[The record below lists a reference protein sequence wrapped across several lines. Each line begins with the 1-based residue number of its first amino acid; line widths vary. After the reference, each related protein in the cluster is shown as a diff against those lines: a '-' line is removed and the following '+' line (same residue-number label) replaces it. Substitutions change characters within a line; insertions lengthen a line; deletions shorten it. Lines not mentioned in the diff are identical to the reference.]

1 MKIRIV
7 LLALVFIIN
16 AFGLTITKQGY
27 VGFTTAQA
35 QSKEDY
41 EENTKS
47 KRKTKK
53 TGAMTEKVAKKLQ
66 EAQAVIEAEQLEEG
80 IEILNEI
87 LEMRRL
93 TDYERAQVN
102 YFFAYVAYLKEDY
115 RGAINYYN
123 KVLREEEVPEGLLS
137 SARYTI
143 AQLWFQ
149 LEEWEKAIRAVD
161 DLLANAESPRTD
173 LYILKGS
180 ALYQLK
186 NYREMIPVV
195 RSAIDLAEERDPF
208 RIQSLQDNIKST
220 ANENRIKYDKSEETE
235 INYPQLVRIITIKLK
250 EDLTKLRERDVEQK
264 TQIEETIVD
273 LEKSIANLAIGPT
286 KENWWLLLRAAHFEL
301 DDIENVRIILE
312 RLLFEWPKK
321 EYWTQLSAVYGQLK
335 FDDKQMSSYRT
346 AYEEGFLEKSNEL
359 VQMSQLY
366 LSNEVPYKA
375 AVILQKGFDAG
386 QVDPE
391 VKNWRLLSQAWF
403 LAADDQMAI
412 AALRE
417 AAKLSDD
424 GELDIRLARS
434 LANIADFD
442 GCVQSAET
450 AISKGDLKRDDESY
464 ITLGMCQFE
473 VAAYDGSKESFDL
486 AAIDAEIRK
495 EIALDNCAANER
507 MTKEVFVKTL
517 EQQEQDL
524 KKGKEI
530 EDKILSCVLPASLR
544 TVNNWQKFL
553 EKEVARVTQ
562 LQNQLK
568 DIEEQLRNR
577 ESQAISF

>member
-1 MKIRIV
+1 MRIGV
-7 LLALVFIIN
+7 LVLVFIITT
-16 AFGLTITKQGY
+16 FGFNQQGFI
-27 VGFTTAQA
+27 GFSTAQA
-35 QSKEDY
+35 QEEYED
-41 EENTKS
+41 NTKS

-66 EAQAVIEAEQLEEG
+66 VAQEAIEAEQLEEG

-87 LEMRRL
+87 LELRRL

-115 RGAINYYN
+115 RGAINYYS
-123 KVLREEEVPEGLLS
+123 KVLQEEEVPEGLLS

-161 DLLANAESPRTD
+161 DLLVNSESPRPD

-186 NYREMIPVV
+186 KYTEMIPVI
-195 RSAIDLAEERDPF
+195 RAAIDLSEQRNPF
-208 RIQSLQDNIKST
+208 RIQSLQGNIKSV
-220 ANENRIKYDKSEETE
+220 ADENRVTYDKSGETE
-235 INYPQLVRIITIKLK
+235 INYPRLVRIITIKLK
-250 EDLTKLRERDVEQK
+250 EDLTKLSNRERDIEQK
-264 TQIEETIVD
+264 KAIEESIVD
-273 LEKSIANLAIGPT
+273 LDRSVANLAIGPT

-301 DDIENVRIILE
+301 DDIKNVRVILE
-312 RLLFEWPKK
+312 RLLIEWPKK
-321 EYWTQLSAVYGQLK
+321 EYWTQLSAIYGQLH
-335 FDDKQMSSYRT
+335 FDDKQISSYRT
-346 AYEEGFLEKSNEL
+346 AYEEGFLVRSNEL
-359 VQMSQLY
+359 VQMAQLY
-366 LSNEVPYKA
+366 LSMEVPYKA
-375 AVILQKGFDAG
+375 AVILQKGVDAG
-386 QVDPE
+386 QVDLE

-403 LAADDQMAI
+403 LAQDDQMAI

-434 LANIADFD
+434 LANTANFE
-442 GCVQSAET
+442 GCVNSATT
-450 AISKGDLKRDDESY
+450 AIGKGDLKRDDESY

-473 VAAYDGSKESFDL
+473 VASYEDSKESFGF
-486 AAIDAEIRK
+486 AEIDAERRK
-495 EIALDNCAANER
+495 ELALDDCAANEE
-507 MTKEVFVKTL
+507 MTKADFVETL
-517 EQQEQDL
+517 EKQEQDL

-530 EDKILSCVLPASLR
+530 EDKILSCALPASLR
-544 TVNNWQKFL
+544 TVNNWQTFL

-562 LQNQLK
+562 LQSQMR
-568 DIEEQLRNR
+568 DIEEQLKNR

>member
-1 MKIRIV
+1 MDMRIGV
-7 LLALVFIIN
+7 LVLVFIITT
-16 AFGLTITKQGY
+16 FGFNQQGFI
-27 VGFTTAQA
+27 GFSTAQA
-35 QSKEDY
+35 QEEYED
-41 EENTKS
+41 NTKS

-66 EAQAVIEAEQLEEG
+66 VAQEAIEAEQLEEG

-87 LEMRRL
+87 LELRRL

-115 RGAINYYN
+115 RGAINYYS
-123 KVLREEEVPEGLLS
+123 KVLQEEEVPEGLLS

-161 DLLANAESPRTD
+161 DLLVNSESPRPD

-186 NYREMIPVV
+186 KYTEMIPVI
-195 RSAIDLAEERDPF
+195 RAAIDLSEERNPF
-208 RIQSLQDNIKST
+208 RIQSLQGNIKSV
-220 ANENRIKYDKSEETE
+220 ADENRVTYDKSGETE
-235 INYPQLVRIITIKLK
+235 INYPRLVRIITIKLK
-250 EDLTKLRERDVEQK
+250 EDLTKLSNRERDIEQK
-264 TQIEETIVD
+264 KAIEESIVD
-273 LEKSIANLAIGPT
+273 LDRSIANLAIGPT
-286 KENWWLLLRAAHFEL
+286 KENWWLLLRAAYFEL
-301 DDIENVRIILE
+301 DDMVNVRVILE
-312 RLLFEWPKK
+312 RLLIEWPKK

-335 FDDKQMSSYRT
+335 FDDKQISSYRT
-346 AYEEGFLEKSNEL
+346 AYEEGFLVRSNEL
-359 VQMSQLY
+359 VQMAQLY
-366 LSNEVPYKA
+366 LSMEVPYKA
-375 AVILQKGFDAG
+375 AVILQKGVDAG
-386 QVDPE
+386 QVDLE

-403 LAADDQMAI
+403 LAQDDQMAI

-434 LANIADFD
+434 LANIADFE
-442 GCVQSAET
+442 GCVNSATT
-450 AISKGDLKRDDESY
+450 AIGKGDLKRDDESY

-473 VAAYDGSKESFDL
+473 ATSYEDSKESFGF
-486 AAIDAEIRK
+486 AEIDAERRK
-495 EIALDNCAANER
+495 ELALDACAANEE
-507 MTKEVFVKTL
+507 MTKADFVETL
-517 EQQEQDL
+517 EKQAQDL

-544 TVNNWQKFL
+544 AVNNWQNFL
-553 EKEVARVTQ
+553 KKKLHVSPNCR
-562 LQNQLK
+562 
-568 DIEEQLRNR
+568 
-577 ESQAISF
+577 IS

>member
-1 MKIRIV
+1 MDMRIGV
-7 LLALVFIIN
+7 LVLVFIITT
-16 AFGLTITKQGY
+16 FGFNQQGFI
-27 VGFTTAQA
+27 GFSTAQA
-35 QSKEDY
+35 QEEYED
-41 EENTKS
+41 NTKS

-66 EAQAVIEAEQLEEG
+66 VAQEAIEAEQLEEG

-87 LEMRRL
+87 LELRRL

-115 RGAINYYN
+115 RGAINYYS
-123 KVLREEEVPEGLLS
+123 KVLQEEEVPEGLLS

-161 DLLANAESPRTD
+161 DLLVNSESPRPD

-186 NYREMIPVV
+186 KYTEMIPVI
-195 RSAIDLAEERDPF
+195 RAAIDLSEQRNPF
-208 RIQSLQDNIKST
+208 RIQSLQGNIKSV
-220 ANENRIKYDKSEETE
+220 ADENRVTYDKSGETE
-235 INYPQLVRIITIKLK
+235 INYPRLVRIITIKLK
-250 EDLTKLRERDVEQK
+250 EDLTKLSNRERDIEQK
-264 TQIEETIVD
+264 KAIEESIVD
-273 LEKSIANLAIGPT
+273 LDRSVANLAIGPT

-301 DDIENVRIILE
+301 DDIKNVRVILE
-312 RLLFEWPKK
+312 RLLIEWPKK
-321 EYWTQLSAVYGQLK
+321 EYWTQLSAVYGQLH
-335 FDDKQMSSYRT
+335 FDDKQISSYRT
-346 AYEEGFLEKSNEL
+346 AYEEGFLVRSNEL
-359 VQMSQLY
+359 VQMAQLY
-366 LSNEVPYKA
+366 LSMEVPYKA
-375 AVILQKGFDAG
+375 AVILQKGVDAG
-386 QVDPE
+386 QVDLE

-403 LAADDQMAI
+403 LAQDDQMAI

-434 LANIADFD
+434 LANTANFE
-442 GCVQSAET
+442 GCVNSATT
-450 AISKGDLKRDDESY
+450 AIGKGDLKRDDESY

-473 VAAYDGSKESFDL
+473 VASYEDSKESFGF
-486 AAIDAEIRK
+486 AEIDAERRK
-495 EIALDNCAANER
+495 ELALDDCAANEE
-507 MTKEVFVKTL
+507 MTKANFVETL
-517 EQQEQDL
+517 EKQAQDL

-530 EDKILSCVLPASLR
+530 EDKILSCTLPASLR
-544 TVNNWQKFL
+544 TVNNWQTFL

-562 LQNQLK
+562 LQSQMR
-568 DIEEQLRNR
+568 DIEEQLKNR

>member
-1 MKIRIV
+1 MDMRIGV
-7 LLALVFIIN
+7 LVLVFIITT
-16 AFGLTITKQGY
+16 FGFNQQGFI
-27 VGFTTAQA
+27 GFSTAQA
-35 QSKEDY
+35 QEEYED
-41 EENTKS
+41 NTKS

-66 EAQAVIEAEQLEEG
+66 VAQEAIEAEQLEEG

-87 LEMRRL
+87 LELRRL

-115 RGAINYYN
+115 RGAINYYS
-123 KVLREEEVPEGLLS
+123 KVLQEEEVPEGLLS

-161 DLLANAESPRTD
+161 DLLVNSESPRPD

-186 NYREMIPVV
+186 KYTEMIPVI
-195 RSAIDLAEERDPF
+195 RAAIDLSEQRNPF
-208 RIQSLQDNIKST
+208 RIQSLQGNIKSV
-220 ANENRIKYDKSEETE
+220 ADENRVTYDKSGETE
-235 INYPQLVRIITIKLK
+235 INYPRLVRIITIKLK
-250 EDLTKLRERDVEQK
+250 EDLTKLSNRERDIEQK
-264 TQIEETIVD
+264 KAIEESIVD
-273 LEKSIANLAIGPT
+273 LDRSIANLAIGPT

-301 DDIENVRIILE
+301 DDIKNVRVILE
-312 RLLFEWPKK
+312 RLLIEWPKK
-321 EYWTQLSAVYGQLK
+321 EYWTQLSAIYGQLH
-335 FDDKQMSSYRT
+335 FDDKQISSYRT
-346 AYEEGFLEKSNEL
+346 AYEEGFLVRSNEL
-359 VQMSQLY
+359 VQMAQLY
-366 LSNEVPYKA
+366 LSMEVPYKA
-375 AVILQKGFDAG
+375 AVILQKGVDAG
-386 QVDPE
+386 QVDLE

-403 LAADDQMAI
+403 LAQDDQMAI

-434 LANIADFD
+434 LANTANFE
-442 GCVQSAET
+442 GCVNSATT
-450 AISKGDLKRDDESY
+450 AIGKGDLKRDDESY

-473 VAAYDGSKESFDL
+473 VASYEDSKESFGF
-486 AAIDAEIRK
+486 AEIDAERRK
-495 EIALDNCAANER
+495 ELALDDCAANEE
-507 MTKEVFVKTL
+507 MTKANFVETL
-517 EQQEQDL
+517 EKQAQDL

-530 EDKILSCVLPASLR
+530 EDKILSCTLPASLR
-544 TVNNWQKFL
+544 TVNNWQTFL

-562 LQNQLK
+562 LQSQMR
-568 DIEEQLRNR
+568 DIEEQLKNR

>member
-1 MKIRIV
+1 MRIGV
-7 LLALVFIIN
+7 LVLVFIITT
-16 AFGLTITKQGY
+16 FGFNQQGFI
-27 VGFTTAQA
+27 GFSTAQA
-35 QSKEDY
+35 QEEYED
-41 EENTKS
+41 NTKS

-66 EAQAVIEAEQLEEG
+66 VAQEAIEAEQLEEG

-87 LEMRRL
+87 LELRRL

-161 DLLANAESPRTD
+161 DLLVNSESPRPD

-186 NYREMIPVV
+186 KYTEMIPVI
-195 RSAIDLAEERDPF
+195 RAAIDLSEQRNPF
-208 RIQSLQDNIKST
+208 RIQSLQGNIKSV
-220 ANENRIKYDKSEETE
+220 ADENRVTYDKSGETE
-235 INYPQLVRIITIKLK
+235 INYPRLVRIITIKLK
-250 EDLTKLRERDVEQK
+250 EDLTKLSNRERDIEQK
-264 TQIEETIVD
+264 KAIEESIVD
-273 LEKSIANLAIGPT
+273 LDRSVANLAIGPT

-301 DDIENVRIILE
+301 DDIKNVRVILE
-312 RLLFEWPKK
+312 RLLIEWPKK

-335 FDDKQMSSYRT
+335 FDDKQISSYRT
-346 AYEEGFLEKSNEL
+346 AYEEGFLVRSNEL
-359 VQMSQLY
+359 VQMAQLY
-366 LSNEVPYKA
+366 LSMEVPYKA
-375 AVILQKGFDAG
+375 AVILQKGVDAG
-386 QVDPE
+386 QVDLE

-403 LAADDQMAI
+403 LAQDDQMAI

-434 LANIADFD
+434 LANIANFE
-442 GCVQSAET
+442 GCVNSATT

-473 VAAYDGSKESFDL
+473 VASYEDSKESFGF
-486 AAIDAEIRK
+486 AEIDAERRK
-495 EIALDNCAANER
+495 ELALDDCAANEE
-507 MTKEVFVKTL
+507 MTKADFVETL
-517 EQQEQDL
+517 EKQEQDL

-544 TVNNWQKFL
+544 TVNNWQTFL

-562 LQNQLK
+562 LQDQLR
-568 DIEEQLRNR
+568 DIEEQLKNR

>member
-1 MKIRIV
+1 MDMRIGV
-7 LLALVFIIN
+7 LVLVFIITT
-16 AFGLTITKQGY
+16 FGFNQQGFI
-27 VGFTTAQA
+27 GFSTAQA
-35 QSKEDY
+35 QEEYED
-41 EENTKS
+41 NTKS

-66 EAQAVIEAEQLEEG
+66 VAQEAIEAEQLEEG
-80 IEILNEI
+80 IKILNEI
-87 LEMRRL
+87 LELRRL

-115 RGAINYYN
+115 RGAINYYS

-161 DLLANAESPRTD
+161 DLLANSESPRPD

-186 NYREMIPVV
+186 KYTEMIPVI
-195 RSAIDLAEERDPF
+195 RAAIDLSEQRNPF
-208 RIQSLQDNIKST
+208 RIQSLQNNIKSV
-220 ANENRIKYDKSEETE
+220 ADENRVTYDKSGETE
-235 INYPQLVRIITIKLK
+235 INYPRLVRIITIKLK
-250 EDLTKLRERDVEQK
+250 EDLTKLSNRERDIEQK
-264 TQIEETIVD
+264 KAIEESIVD
-273 LEKSIANLAIGPT
+273 LDRSVANLAIGPT

-301 DDIENVRIILE
+301 DDIKNVRVILE
-312 RLLFEWPKK
+312 RLLIEWPKK
-321 EYWTQLSAVYGQLK
+321 EYWTQLSAIYGQLH
-335 FDDKQMSSYRT
+335 FNDKQISSYRT
-346 AYEEGFLEKSNEL
+346 AYEEGFLVRSNEL
-359 VQMSQLY
+359 VQMAQLY
-366 LSNEVPYKA
+366 LSMEVPYKA
-375 AVILQKGFDAG
+375 AVILQKGVDAG
-386 QVDPE
+386 QVDLE

-403 LAADDQMAI
+403 LAQDDQMAI

-434 LANIADFD
+434 LANTANFE
-442 GCVQSAET
+442 GCVNSATT

-473 VAAYDGSKESFDL
+473 VASYEDSKESFGF
-486 AAIDAEIRK
+486 AEIDAERRK
-495 EIALDNCAANER
+495 ELALDDCAANEE
-507 MTKEVFVKTL
+507 MTKADFVETL
-517 EQQEQDL
+517 EKQAQDL

-530 EDKILSCVLPASLR
+530 EDKILSCTLPASLR
-544 TVNNWQKFL
+544 TVINWQTFL

-562 LQNQLK
+562 LQSQMR
-568 DIEEQLRNR
+568 DIEEQLKNR

>member
-1 MKIRIV
+1 MDMRIGV
-7 LLALVFIIN
+7 LVLVFIITT
-16 AFGLTITKQGY
+16 FGFNQQGFI
-27 VGFTTAQA
+27 GFSTAQA
-35 QSKEDY
+35 QEEYED
-41 EENTKS
+41 NTKS

-66 EAQAVIEAEQLEEG
+66 VAQEAIEAEQLEEG

-87 LEMRRL
+87 LELRRL

-115 RGAINYYN
+115 RGAINYYS
-123 KVLREEEVPEGLLS
+123 KVLQEEEVPEGLLS

-161 DLLANAESPRTD
+161 DLLVNSESPRPD

-186 NYREMIPVV
+186 KYTEMIPVI
-195 RSAIDLAEERDPF
+195 RAAIDLSEQRNPF
-208 RIQSLQDNIKST
+208 RIQSLQGNIKSV
-220 ANENRIKYDKSEETE
+220 ADENRVTYDKSGETE
-235 INYPQLVRIITIKLK
+235 INYPRLVRIITIKLK
-250 EDLTKLRERDVEQK
+250 EDLTKLSNRERDIEQK
-264 TQIEETIVD
+264 KAIEESIVD
-273 LEKSIANLAIGPT
+273 LDRSVANLAIGPT

-301 DDIENVRIILE
+301 DDIKNVRVILE
-312 RLLFEWPKK
+312 RLLIEWPKK
-321 EYWTQLSAVYGQLK
+321 EYWTQLSAIYGQLH
-335 FDDKQMSSYRT
+335 FDDKQISSYRT
-346 AYEEGFLEKSNEL
+346 AYEEGFLVRSNEL
-359 VQMSQLY
+359 VQMAQLY
-366 LSNEVPYKA
+366 LSMEVPYKA
-375 AVILQKGFDAG
+375 AVILQKGVDAG
-386 QVDPE
+386 QVDLE

-403 LAADDQMAI
+403 LAQDDQMAI

-434 LANIADFD
+434 LANIANFE
-442 GCVQSAET
+442 GCVNSAAT

-473 VAAYDGSKESFDL
+473 VASYEDSKESFGF
-486 AAIDAEIRK
+486 AEIDAERRK
-495 EIALDNCAANER
+495 ELALDDCAANEE
-507 MTKEVFVKTL
+507 MTKANFVETL
-517 EQQEQDL
+517 EKQAQDL

-530 EDKILSCVLPASLR
+530 EDKILSCTLPASLR
-544 TVNNWQKFL
+544 TVNNWQTFL

-562 LQNQLK
+562 LQSQMR
-568 DIEEQLRNR
+568 DIEEQLKNR

>member
-1 MKIRIV
+1 MDMRIGV
-7 LLALVFIIN
+7 LVLVFIITT
-16 AFGLTITKQGY
+16 FGFNQQGFI
-27 VGFTTAQA
+27 GFSTAQA
-35 QSKEDY
+35 QEEYED
-41 EENTKS
+41 NTKS

-66 EAQAVIEAEQLEEG
+66 VAQEAIEAEQLEEG

-87 LEMRRL
+87 LELRRL

-115 RGAINYYN
+115 RAAINYYN

-161 DLLANAESPRTD
+161 DLLANSESPRPD

-186 NYREMIPVV
+186 KYTEMIPVI
-195 RSAIDLAEERDPF
+195 RAAIDLSEQRNPF
-208 RIQSLQDNIKST
+208 RIQSLQNNIKSV
-220 ANENRIKYDKSEETE
+220 ADENRVTYDKSGETE
-235 INYPQLVRIITIKLK
+235 INYPRLVRIITIKLK
-250 EDLTKLRERDVEQK
+250 EDLTKLSNRERDIEQK
-264 TQIEETIVD
+264 KAIEESIVD
-273 LEKSIANLAIGPT
+273 LDRSVANLAIGPT

-301 DDIENVRIILE
+301 DDIKNVRVILE
-312 RLLFEWPKK
+312 RLLIEWPKK
-321 EYWTQLSAVYGQLK
+321 EYWTQLSAIYGQLH
-335 FDDKQMSSYRT
+335 FDDKQISSYRT
-346 AYEEGFLEKSNEL
+346 AYEEGFLVRSNEL
-359 VQMSQLY
+359 VQMAQLY
-366 LSNEVPYKA
+366 LSMEVPYKA
-375 AVILQKGFDAG
+375 AVILQKGIDAG
-386 QVDPE
+386 QVDLE

-403 LAADDQMAI
+403 LAQDDQMAI

-434 LANIADFD
+434 LANTANFE
-442 GCVQSAET
+442 GCVNSATT
-450 AISKGDLKRDDESY
+450 AIGKGDLKRDDESY

-473 VAAYDGSKESFDL
+473 VASYEDSKESFGF
-486 AAIDAEIRK
+486 AEIDAERRK
-495 EIALDNCAANER
+495 ELALDDCAANEE
-507 MTKEVFVKTL
+507 MTKANFVETL
-517 EQQEQDL
+517 EKQAQDL

-530 EDKILSCVLPASLR
+530 EDKILSCTLPASLR
-544 TVNNWQKFL
+544 TVNNLQTFL

-562 LQNQLK
+562 LQSQMR
-568 DIEEQLRNR
+568 DIEEQLKNR

>member
-1 MKIRIV
+1 MRIGV
-7 LLALVFIIN
+7 LVLVFIITT
-16 AFGLTITKQGY
+16 FGFNQQGFI
-27 VGFTTAQA
+27 GFSTAQA
-35 QSKEDY
+35 QEEYED
-41 EENTKS
+41 NTKS

-53 TGAMTEKVAKKLQ
+53 TGSMTEKVAKKLQ
-66 EAQAVIEAEQLEEG
+66 VAQEAIEAEQLEEG

-87 LEMRRL
+87 LELRRL

-115 RGAINYYN
+115 RGAINYYS
-123 KVLREEEVPEGLLS
+123 KVLQEEEVPEGLLS

-161 DLLANAESPRTD
+161 DLLANSESPRPD

-186 NYREMIPVV
+186 KYTEMIPVI
-195 RSAIDLAEERDPF
+195 RAAIDLSEQRNPF
-208 RIQSLQDNIKST
+208 RIQSLQNNIKSV
-220 ANENRIKYDKSEETE
+220 ADENRVTYDKSGETE
-235 INYPQLVRIITIKLK
+235 INYPRLVRIITIKLK
-250 EDLTKLRERDVEQK
+250 EDLTKLSNRERDIEQK
-264 TQIEETIVD
+264 KAIEESIVD
-273 LEKSIANLAIGPT
+273 LDRSVANLAIGPT

-301 DDIENVRIILE
+301 DDIKNVRVILE
-312 RLLFEWPKK
+312 RLLIEWPKK

-335 FDDKQMSSYRT
+335 FDDKQISSYRT
-346 AYEEGFLEKSNEL
+346 AYEEGFLVRSNEL
-359 VQMSQLY
+359 VQMAQLY
-366 LSNEVPYKA
+366 LSMEVPYKA
-375 AVILQKGFDAG
+375 AVILQKGIDAG
-386 QVDPE
+386 QVDLE

-403 LAADDQMAI
+403 LAQDDQMAI

-434 LANIADFD
+434 LANTANFE
-442 GCVQSAET
+442 GCVNSATT
-450 AISKGDLKRDDESY
+450 AIGKGDLKRDDESY

-473 VAAYDGSKESFDL
+473 VASYEDSKESFGF
-486 AAIDAEIRK
+486 AEIDAERRK
-495 EIALDNCAANER
+495 ELALDDCAANEE
-507 MTKEVFVKTL
+507 MTKANFVETL
-517 EQQEQDL
+517 EKQAQDL

-530 EDKILSCVLPASLR
+530 EDKILSCTLPASLR
-544 TVNNWQKFL
+544 TVNNWQTFL

-562 LQNQLK
+562 LQSQMR
-568 DIEEQLRNR
+568 DIEEQLKNR

>member
-1 MKIRIV
+1 MDMRIGV
-7 LLALVFIIN
+7 LVLVFIITT
-16 AFGLTITKQGY
+16 FGFNQQGFI
-27 VGFTTAQA
+27 GFSTAQA
-35 QSKEDY
+35 QEEYED
-41 EENTKS
+41 NTKS

-66 EAQAVIEAEQLEEG
+66 VAQEAIEAEQLEEG

-87 LEMRRL
+87 LELRRL

-115 RGAINYYN
+115 RGAINYYS
-123 KVLREEEVPEGLLS
+123 KVLQEEEVPEGLLS

-161 DLLANAESPRTD
+161 DLLVNSESPRPD

-186 NYREMIPVV
+186 KYTEMIPVI
-195 RSAIDLAEERDPF
+195 RAAIDLSEQRNPF
-208 RIQSLQDNIKST
+208 RIQSLQGNIKSV
-220 ANENRIKYDKSEETE
+220 ADENRVTYDKSGETE
-235 INYPQLVRIITIKLK
+235 INYPRLVRIITIKLK
-250 EDLTKLRERDVEQK
+250 EDLTKLSNRERDIEQK
-264 TQIEETIVD
+264 KAIEESIVD
-273 LEKSIANLAIGPT
+273 LDRSVANLAIGPT

-301 DDIENVRIILE
+301 DDIKNVRVILE
-312 RLLFEWPKK
+312 RLLIEWPKK
-321 EYWTQLSAVYGQLK
+321 EYWTQLSAIYGQLH
-335 FDDKQMSSYRT
+335 FDDKQISSYRT
-346 AYEEGFLEKSNEL
+346 AYEEGFLVRSNEL
-359 VQMSQLY
+359 VQMAQLY
-366 LSNEVPYKA
+366 LSMEVPYKA
-375 AVILQKGFDAG
+375 AVILQKGVDAG
-386 QVDPE
+386 QVDLE

-403 LAADDQMAI
+403 LAQDDQMAI

-434 LANIADFD
+434 LANTANFE
-442 GCVQSAET
+442 GCVNSATT
-450 AISKGDLKRDDESY
+450 AIGKGDLKRDDESY

-473 VAAYDGSKESFDL
+473 VASYEDSKESFGF
-486 AAIDAEIRK
+486 AEIDAERRK
-495 EIALDNCAANER
+495 ELALDDCAANEE
-507 MTKEVFVKTL
+507 MTKANFVETL
-517 EQQEQDL
+517 EKQAQDL

-530 EDKILSCVLPASLR
+530 EDKILSCTLPASLR
-544 TVNNWQKFL
+544 TVNNWQTFL

-562 LQNQLK
+562 LRDQLR
-568 DIEEQLRNR
+568 DIEEQLKNR

>member
-1 MKIRIV
+1 MDMRIGV
-7 LLALVFIIN
+7 LVLVFIITT
-16 AFGLTITKQGY
+16 FGFNQQGFI
-27 VGFTTAQA
+27 GFSTAQA
-35 QSKEDY
+35 QEEYED
-41 EENTKS
+41 NTKS
-47 KRKTKK
+47 KRTTKK

-66 EAQAVIEAEQLEEG
+66 VAQEAIEAEQLEEG

-87 LEMRRL
+87 LELRRL

-115 RGAINYYN
+115 RGAINYYS
-123 KVLREEEVPEGLLS
+123 KVLQEEEVPEGLLS

-161 DLLANAESPRTD
+161 DLLVNSESPRPD

-186 NYREMIPVV
+186 KYTEMIPVI
-195 RSAIDLAEERDPF
+195 RAAIDLSEQRNPF
-208 RIQSLQDNIKST
+208 RIQSLQGNIKSV
-220 ANENRIKYDKSEETE
+220 ADENRVTYDKSGETE
-235 INYPQLVRIITIKLK
+235 INYPRLVRIITIKLK
-250 EDLTKLRERDVEQK
+250 EDLTKLSNRERDIEQK
-264 TQIEETIVD
+264 KAIEESIVD
-273 LEKSIANLAIGPT
+273 LDRSVANLAIGPT

-301 DDIENVRIILE
+301 DDIKNVRVILE
-312 RLLFEWPKK
+312 RLLIEWPKK
-321 EYWTQLSAVYGQLK
+321 EYWTQLSAIYGQLH
-335 FDDKQMSSYRT
+335 FDDKQISSYRT
-346 AYEEGFLEKSNEL
+346 AYEEGFLVRSNEL
-359 VQMSQLY
+359 VQMAQLY
-366 LSNEVPYKA
+366 LSMEVPYKA
-375 AVILQKGFDAG
+375 AVILQKGVDAG
-386 QVDPE
+386 QVDLE

-403 LAADDQMAI
+403 LAQDDQMAI

-434 LANIADFD
+434 LANTANFE
-442 GCVQSAET
+442 GCVNSATT
-450 AISKGDLKRDDESY
+450 AIGKGDLKRDDESY

-473 VAAYDGSKESFDL
+473 VASYEDSKESFGF
-486 AAIDAEIRK
+486 AEIDAERRK
-495 EIALDNCAANER
+495 ELALDDCAANEE
-507 MTKEVFVKTL
+507 MTKANFVETL
-517 EQQEQDL
+517 EKQAQDL

-530 EDKILSCVLPASLR
+530 EDKILSCTLPASLR
-544 TVNNWQKFL
+544 TVNNWQTFL

-562 LQNQLK
+562 LQSQMR
-568 DIEEQLRNR
+568 DIEEQLKNR

>member
-1 MKIRIV
+1 MRIGV
-7 LLALVFIIN
+7 LVLVFIITT
-16 AFGLTITKQGY
+16 FGFNQQGFI
-27 VGFTTAQA
+27 GFSTAQA
-35 QSKEDY
+35 QEEYED
-41 EENTKS
+41 NTKS
-47 KRKTKK
+47 KRTTKK

-66 EAQAVIEAEQLEEG
+66 VAQEAIEAEQLEEG

-87 LEMRRL
+87 LELRRL

-161 DLLANAESPRTD
+161 DLLVNSESPRPD

-186 NYREMIPVV
+186 KYTEMIPVI
-195 RSAIDLAEERDPF
+195 RAAIDLSEQRNPF
-208 RIQSLQDNIKST
+208 RIQSLQGNIKSV
-220 ANENRIKYDKSEETE
+220 ADENRVTYDKSGETE
-235 INYPQLVRIITIKLK
+235 INYPRLVRIITIKLK
-250 EDLTKLRERDVEQK
+250 EDLTKLSNRERDIEQK
-264 TQIEETIVD
+264 KAIEESIVD
-273 LEKSIANLAIGPT
+273 LDRSVANLAIGPT

-301 DDIENVRIILE
+301 DDIKNVRVILE
-312 RLLFEWPKK
+312 RLLIEWPKK
-321 EYWTQLSAVYGQLK
+321 EYWTQLSAIYGQLH
-335 FDDKQMSSYRT
+335 FDDKQISSYRT
-346 AYEEGFLEKSNEL
+346 AYEEGFLVRSNEL
-359 VQMSQLY
+359 VQMAQLY
-366 LSNEVPYKA
+366 LSMEVPHKA
-375 AVILQKGFDAG
+375 AVILQKGVDAG
-386 QVDPE
+386 QVDLE

-403 LAADDQMAI
+403 LAQNDQMAI

-434 LANIADFD
+434 LANTANFE
-442 GCVQSAET
+442 GCVNSATT
-450 AISKGDLKRDDESY
+450 AIGKGDLKRDDESY

-473 VAAYDGSKESFDL
+473 VASYEDSKESFGF
-486 AAIDAEIRK
+486 AEIDAERRK
-495 EIALDNCAANER
+495 ELALDDCAANEE
-507 MTKEVFVKTL
+507 MTKANFVETL
-517 EQQEQDL
+517 EKQAQDL

-530 EDKILSCVLPASLR
+530 EDKILSCVLPSSLR

-562 LQNQLK
+562 LQSQMR
-568 DIEEQLRNR
+568 DIEEQLKNR

>member
-1 MKIRIV
+1 MDMRIGV
-7 LLALVFIIN
+7 LVLVFIITT
-16 AFGLTITKQGY
+16 FGFNQQGFI
-27 VGFTTAQA
+27 GFSTAQA
-35 QSKEDY
+35 QEEYED
-41 EENTKS
+41 NTKS

-66 EAQAVIEAEQLEEG
+66 VAQEAIEAEQLEEG

-87 LEMRRL
+87 LELRRL

-115 RGAINYYN
+115 RGAINYYS
-123 KVLREEEVPEGLLS
+123 KVLQEEEVPEGLLS

-161 DLLANAESPRTD
+161 DLLVNSESPRPD

-186 NYREMIPVV
+186 KYTEMIPVI
-195 RSAIDLAEERDPF
+195 RAAIDLSEQRNPF
-208 RIQSLQDNIKST
+208 RIQSLQGNIKSV
-220 ANENRIKYDKSEETE
+220 ADENRVTYDKSGETE
-235 INYPQLVRIITIKLK
+235 INYPRLVRIITIKLK
-250 EDLTKLRERDVEQK
+250 EDLTKLSNRERDIEQK
-264 TQIEETIVD
+264 KAIEESIVD
-273 LEKSIANLAIGPT
+273 LDRSVANLAIGPT
-286 KENWWLLLRAAHFEL
+286 KENWWLLLRAAYFEL
-301 DDIENVRIILE
+301 DDIKNVRVILE
-312 RLLFEWPKK
+312 RLLIEWPKK
-321 EYWTQLSAVYGQLK
+321 EYWTQLSAIYGQLH
-335 FDDKQMSSYRT
+335 FDDKQISSYRT
-346 AYEEGFLEKSNEL
+346 AYEEGFLVRSNEL
-359 VQMSQLY
+359 VQMAQLY
-366 LSNEVPYKA
+366 LSMEVPYKA
-375 AVILQKGFDAG
+375 AVILQKGVDAG
-386 QVDPE
+386 QVDLE

-403 LAADDQMAI
+403 LAQDDQMAI

-434 LANIADFD
+434 LANTANFE
-442 GCVQSAET
+442 GCVNSATT
-450 AISKGDLKRDDESY
+450 AIGKGDLKRDDESY

-473 VAAYDGSKESFDL
+473 VASYEDSKESFGF
-486 AAIDAEIRK
+486 AEIDAERRK
-495 EIALDNCAANER
+495 ELALDDCAANEE
-507 MTKEVFVKTL
+507 MTKANFVETL
-517 EQQEQDL
+517 EKQEQDL

-530 EDKILSCVLPASLR
+530 EDKILSCTLPASLR
-544 TVNNWQKFL
+544 TVNNWQTFL

-562 LQNQLK
+562 LQSQMR
-568 DIEEQLRNR
+568 DIEEQLKNR

>member
-1 MKIRIV
+1 MNIRVGTIFLTFV
-7 LLALVFIIN
+7 II
-16 AFGLTITKQGY
+16 AFGLNQQGSI
-27 VGFTTAQA
+27 GFSTAQA

-80 IEILNEI
+80 LEVLNEI

-123 KVLREEEVPEGLLS
+123 KVLIEEEVPEGLLS

-149 LEEWEKAIRAVD
+149 LEEWDKAIRAVD
-161 DLLANAESPRTD
+161 DLLANAESPRPD
-173 LYILKGS
+173 LFILKGS

-186 NYREMIPVV
+186 NYREMIPVI
-195 RSAIDLAEERDPF
+195 RSAIDLSEERNPF
-208 RIQSLQDNIKST
+208 RIESLQGNIKST
-220 ANENRIKYDKSEETE
+220 ADENRIKYDKSGATE

-250 EDLTKLRERDVEQK
+250 TDLTKLRERDVEQK
-264 TQIEETIVD
+264 TEIEETIVD

-286 KENWWLLLRAAHFEL
+286 KENWWLLLRAAYFEL
-301 DDIENVRIILE
+301 DDIENVRVILE

-346 AYEEGFLEKSNEL
+346 AYEQGFLNKSNEL
-359 VQMSQLY
+359 VQMTQLY
-366 LSNEVPYKA
+366 LSMEVPFKA

-386 QVDPE
+386 QVDSE

-403 LAADDQMAI
+403 LAANDQMAI
-412 AALRE
+412 TALRE

-434 LANIADFD
+434 LANIADFE
-442 GCVQSAET
+442 GCVKSAET

-486 AAIDAEIRK
+486 AEIDANRRK
-495 EIALDNCAANER
+495 EQALDNCATNEK
-507 MTKEVFVKTL
+507 MTK
-517 EQQEQDL
+517 
-524 KKGKEI
+524 G
-530 EDKILSCVLPASLR
+530 SLC
-544 TVNNWQKFL
+544 
-553 EKEVARVTQ
+553 
-562 LQNQLK
+562 
-568 DIEEQLRNR
+568 
-577 ESQAISF
+577 

>member
-1 MKIRIV
+1 MRIGV
-7 LLALVFIIN
+7 LVLVFIITT
-16 AFGLTITKQGY
+16 FGFNQQGFI
-27 VGFTTAQA
+27 GFSTAQA
-35 QSKEDY
+35 QEEYED
-41 EENTKS
+41 NTKS

-66 EAQAVIEAEQLEEG
+66 VAQEAIEAEQLEEG

-87 LEMRRL
+87 LELRRL

-115 RGAINYYN
+115 RGAINYYS
-123 KVLREEEVPEGLLS
+123 KVLQEEEVPEGLLS

-161 DLLANAESPRTD
+161 DLLVNSESPRPD

-186 NYREMIPVV
+186 KYTEMIPVI
-195 RSAIDLAEERDPF
+195 RAAIDLSEQRNPF
-208 RIQSLQDNIKST
+208 RIQSLQGNIKSV
-220 ANENRIKYDKSEETE
+220 ADENRVTYDKSGETE
-235 INYPQLVRIITIKLK
+235 INYPRLVRIITIKLK
-250 EDLTKLRERDVEQK
+250 EDLTKLSNRERDIEQK
-264 TQIEETIVD
+264 KAIEESIVD
-273 LEKSIANLAIGPT
+273 LDRSVANLAIGPT

-301 DDIENVRIILE
+301 DDIKNVRVILE
-312 RLLFEWPKK
+312 RLLIEWPKK

-335 FDDKQMSSYRT
+335 FDDKQISSYRT
-346 AYEEGFLEKSNEL
+346 AYEEGFLVRSNEL
-359 VQMSQLY
+359 VQMAQLY
-366 LSNEVPYKA
+366 LSMEVPYKA
-375 AVILQKGFDAG
+375 AVILQKGVDAG
-386 QVDPE
+386 QVDLE

-403 LAADDQMAI
+403 LAQDDQMAI

-434 LANIADFD
+434 LANIANFE
-442 GCVQSAET
+442 GCVNSATT
-450 AISKGDLKRDDESY
+450 AIGKGDLKRDDESY

-473 VAAYDGSKESFDL
+473 VASYEDSKESFGF
-486 AAIDAEIRK
+486 AEIDAERRK
-495 EIALDNCAANER
+495 ELALDDCAANEE
-507 MTKEVFVKTL
+507 MTKANFVETL
-517 EQQEQDL
+517 EKQAQDL

-530 EDKILSCVLPASLR
+530 EDKILSCTLPASLR
-544 TVNNWQKFL
+544 TVNNWQTFL

-562 LQNQLK
+562 LQSQMR
-568 DIEEQLRNR
+568 DIEEQLKNR

>member
-1 MKIRIV
+1 MRIGV
-7 LLALVFIIN
+7 LVLVFIITT
-16 AFGLTITKQGY
+16 FGFNQQGFI
-27 VGFTTAQA
+27 GFSTAQA
-35 QSKEDY
+35 QEEYED
-41 EENTKS
+41 NTKS

-66 EAQAVIEAEQLEEG
+66 VAQEAIEAEQLEEG

-87 LEMRRL
+87 LELRRL

-115 RGAINYYN
+115 RGAINYYS
-123 KVLREEEVPEGLLS
+123 KVLQEEEVPEGLLS

-161 DLLANAESPRTD
+161 DLLVNSESPRPD

-186 NYREMIPVV
+186 KYTEMIPVI
-195 RSAIDLAEERDPF
+195 RAAIDLSEQRNPF
-208 RIQSLQDNIKST
+208 RIQSLQGNIKSV
-220 ANENRIKYDKSEETE
+220 ADENRVTYDKSGETE
-235 INYPQLVRIITIKLK
+235 INYPRLVRIITIKLK
-250 EDLTKLRERDVEQK
+250 EDLTKLSNRERDIEQK
-264 TQIEETIVD
+264 KAIEESIVD
-273 LEKSIANLAIGPT
+273 LDRSVANLAIGPT

-301 DDIENVRIILE
+301 DDIKNVRVILE
-312 RLLFEWPKK
+312 RLLIEWPKK
-321 EYWTQLSAVYGQLK
+321 EYWTQLSAVYGQLQ
-335 FDDKQMSSYRT
+335 FDDKQISSYRT
-346 AYEEGFLEKSNEL
+346 AYEEGFLVRSNEL
-359 VQMSQLY
+359 VQMAQLY
-366 LSNEVPYKA
+366 LSMEVPYKA
-375 AVILQKGFDAG
+375 AVILQKGVDAG
-386 QVDPE
+386 QVDLE

-403 LAADDQMAI
+403 LAQDDQMAI

-434 LANIADFD
+434 LANTANFE
-442 GCVQSAET
+442 GCVNSATT
-450 AISKGDLKRDDESY
+450 AIGKGDLKRDDESY

-473 VAAYDGSKESFDL
+473 VASYEDSKESFGF
-486 AAIDAEIRK
+486 AEIDAERRK
-495 EIALDNCAANER
+495 ELALDDCAANEE
-507 MTKEVFVKTL
+507 MTKADFVETL
-517 EQQEQDL
+517 EKQEQDL

-544 TVNNWQKFL
+544 TVNNWQTFL

-562 LQNQLK
+562 LQSQMR
-568 DIEEQLRNR
+568 DIEEQLKNR

>member
-1 MKIRIV
+1 MRIGV
-7 LLALVFIIN
+7 LVLVFIITT
-16 AFGLTITKQGY
+16 FGFNQQGFI
-27 VGFTTAQA
+27 GFSTAQA
-35 QSKEDY
+35 QEEYED
-41 EENTKS
+41 NTKS

-66 EAQAVIEAEQLEEG
+66 VAQEAIEAEQLEEG

-87 LEMRRL
+87 LELRRL

-115 RGAINYYN
+115 RGAINYYS
-123 KVLREEEVPEGLLS
+123 KVLQEEEVPEGLLS

-161 DLLANAESPRTD
+161 DLLVNSESPRPD

-186 NYREMIPVV
+186 KYTEMIPVI
-195 RSAIDLAEERDPF
+195 RAAIDLSEQRNPF
-208 RIQSLQDNIKST
+208 RIQSLQGNIKSV
-220 ANENRIKYDKSEETE
+220 ADENRVTYDKSGETE
-235 INYPQLVRIITIKLK
+235 INYPRLVRIITIKLK
-250 EDLTKLRERDVEQK
+250 EDLTKLSNRERDIEQK
-264 TQIEETIVD
+264 KAIEESIVD
-273 LEKSIANLAIGPT
+273 LDRSVANLAIGPT
-286 KENWWLLLRAAHFEL
+286 KENWWLLLRAAYFEL
-301 DDIENVRIILE
+301 DDIKNVRVILE
-312 RLLFEWPKK
+312 RLLIEWPKK
-321 EYWTQLSAVYGQLK
+321 EYWTQLSAIYGQLH
-335 FDDKQMSSYRT
+335 FDDKQISSYRT
-346 AYEEGFLEKSNEL
+346 AYEEGFLVRSNEL
-359 VQMSQLY
+359 VQMAQLY
-366 LSNEVPYKA
+366 LSMEVPYKA
-375 AVILQKGFDAG
+375 AVILQKGIDAG
-386 QVDPE
+386 QVDLE

-403 LAADDQMAI
+403 LAQDDQMAI

-434 LANIADFD
+434 LANTANFE
-442 GCVQSAET
+442 GCVNSATT
-450 AISKGDLKRDDESY
+450 AIGKGDLKRDDESY

-473 VAAYDGSKESFDL
+473 VASYEGSKESFGF
-486 AAIDAEIRK
+486 AEIDAERRK
-495 EIALDNCAANER
+495 ELALDDCAANEE
-507 MTKEVFVKTL
+507 MTKANFVETL
-517 EQQEQDL
+517 EKQAQDL

-530 EDKILSCVLPASLR
+530 EDKILSCTLPASLR
-544 TVNNWQKFL
+544 TVNNWQTFL

-562 LQNQLK
+562 LQSQMR
-568 DIEEQLRNR
+568 DIEEQLKNR

>member
-1 MKIRIV
+1 MDMRIGV
-7 LLALVFIIN
+7 LVLVFIITT
-16 AFGLTITKQGY
+16 FGFNQQGFI
-27 VGFTTAQA
+27 GFSTAQA
-35 QSKEDY
+35 QEEYED
-41 EENTKS
+41 NTKS

-66 EAQAVIEAEQLEEG
+66 VAQEAIEAEQLEEG

-87 LEMRRL
+87 LELRRL

-115 RGAINYYN
+115 RGAINYYS
-123 KVLREEEVPEGLLS
+123 KVLQEEEVPEGLLS

-161 DLLANAESPRTD
+161 DLLVNSESPRPD

-186 NYREMIPVV
+186 KYTEMIPVI
-195 RSAIDLAEERDPF
+195 RAAIDLSEQRNPF
-208 RIQSLQDNIKST
+208 RIQSLQGNIKSV
-220 ANENRIKYDKSEETE
+220 ADENRVTYDKSGETE
-235 INYPQLVRIITIKLK
+235 INYPRLVRIITIKLK
-250 EDLTKLRERDVEQK
+250 EDLTKLSNRERDIEQK
-264 TQIEETIVD
+264 KAIEESIVD
-273 LEKSIANLAIGPT
+273 LDRSVANLAIGPT

-301 DDIENVRIILE
+301 DDIKNVRVILE
-312 RLLFEWPKK
+312 RLLIEWPKK
-321 EYWTQLSAVYGQLK
+321 EYWTQLSAVYGQLQ
-335 FDDKQMSSYRT
+335 FDDKQISSYRT
-346 AYEEGFLEKSNEL
+346 AYEEGFLVRSNEL
-359 VQMSQLY
+359 VQMAQLY
-366 LSNEVPYKA
+366 LSMEVPYKA
-375 AVILQKGFDAG
+375 AVILQKGVDAG
-386 QVDPE
+386 QVDLE

-403 LAADDQMAI
+403 LAQDDQMAI

-434 LANIADFD
+434 LANIANFE
-442 GCVQSAET
+442 GCVNSATT
-450 AISKGDLKRDDESY
+450 AIGKGDLKRDDESY

-473 VAAYDGSKESFDL
+473 VASYEGSKESFGF
-486 AAIDAEIRK
+486 AEIDAERRK
-495 EIALDNCAANER
+495 ELALDDCAANEE
-507 MTKEVFVKTL
+507 MTKADFVETL
-517 EQQEQDL
+517 EKQEQDL

-544 TVNNWQKFL
+544 TVNNWQTFL

-562 LQNQLK
+562 LQSQMR
-568 DIEEQLRNR
+568 DIEEQLKNR

>member
-1 MKIRIV
+1 MDMRIGV
-7 LLALVFIIN
+7 LVLVFIITT
-16 AFGLTITKQGY
+16 FGFNQQGFI
-27 VGFTTAQA
+27 GFSTAQA
-35 QSKEDY
+35 QEEYED
-41 EENTKS
+41 NTKS

-66 EAQAVIEAEQLEEG
+66 VAQEAIEAEQLEEG

-87 LEMRRL
+87 LELRRL

-115 RGAINYYN
+115 RGAINYYS
-123 KVLREEEVPEGLLS
+123 KVLQEEEVPEGLLS

-161 DLLANAESPRTD
+161 DLLANSESPRPD

-186 NYREMIPVV
+186 KYTEMIPVI
-195 RSAIDLAEERDPF
+195 RAAIDLSEQRNPF
-208 RIQSLQDNIKST
+208 RIQSLQGNIKSV
-220 ANENRIKYDKSEETE
+220 ADENRVTYDKSGETE
-235 INYPQLVRIITIKLK
+235 INYPRLVRIITIKLK
-250 EDLTKLRERDVEQK
+250 EDLTKLSNRERDIEQK
-264 TQIEETIVD
+264 KAIEESIVD
-273 LEKSIANLAIGPT
+273 LDRSVANLAIGPT

-301 DDIENVRIILE
+301 DDIKNVRVILE
-312 RLLFEWPKK
+312 RLLIEWPKK
-321 EYWTQLSAVYGQLK
+321 EYWTQLSAIYGQLH
-335 FDDKQMSSYRT
+335 FDDKQISSYRT
-346 AYEEGFLEKSNEL
+346 AYEEGFLVRSNEL
-359 VQMSQLY
+359 VQMAQLY
-366 LSNEVPYKA
+366 LSMEVPYKA
-375 AVILQKGFDAG
+375 AVILQKGVDAG
-386 QVDPE
+386 QVDLE

-403 LAADDQMAI
+403 LAQDDQMAI

-434 LANIADFD
+434 LANTANFE
-442 GCVQSAET
+442 GCVNSATT
-450 AISKGDLKRDDESY
+450 AIGKGDLKRDDESY

-473 VAAYDGSKESFDL
+473 VASYEDSKESFGF
-486 AAIDAEIRK
+486 AEIDAERRK
-495 EIALDNCAANER
+495 ELALDDCAANEE
-507 MTKEVFVKTL
+507 MTKANFVETL
-517 EQQEQDL
+517 EKQAQDL

-530 EDKILSCVLPASLR
+530 EDKILSCTLPASLR
-544 TVNNWQKFL
+544 TVNNWQTFL

-562 LQNQLK
+562 LQSQMR
-568 DIEEQLRNR
+568 DIEEQLKNR

>member
-1 MKIRIV
+1 MDMRIGV
-7 LLALVFIIN
+7 LVLVFIITT
-16 AFGLTITKQGY
+16 FGFNQQGFI
-27 VGFTTAQA
+27 GFSTAQA
-35 QSKEDY
+35 QEEYED
-41 EENTKS
+41 NTKS

-66 EAQAVIEAEQLEEG
+66 VAQEAIEAEQLEEG

-87 LEMRRL
+87 LELRRL

-115 RGAINYYN
+115 RGAINYYS
-123 KVLREEEVPEGLLS
+123 KVLQEEEVPEGLLS

-161 DLLANAESPRTD
+161 DLLVNSESPRPD

-186 NYREMIPVV
+186 KYTEMIPVI
-195 RSAIDLAEERDPF
+195 RAAIDLSEQRNPF
-208 RIQSLQDNIKST
+208 RIQSLQGNIKSV
-220 ANENRIKYDKSEETE
+220 ADENRVTYDKSGETE
-235 INYPQLVRIITIKLK
+235 INYPRLVRIITIKLK
-250 EDLTKLRERDVEQK
+250 EDLTKLSNRERDIEQK
-264 TQIEETIVD
+264 KAIEESIVD
-273 LEKSIANLAIGPT
+273 LDRSVANLAIGPT

-301 DDIENVRIILE
+301 DDIKNVRVILE
-312 RLLFEWPKK
+312 RLLIEWPKK
-321 EYWTQLSAVYGQLK
+321 EYWTQLSAIYGQLH
-335 FDDKQMSSYRT
+335 FDDKQISSYRT
-346 AYEEGFLEKSNEL
+346 AYEEGFLVRSNEL
-359 VQMSQLY
+359 VQMAQLY
-366 LSNEVPYKA
+366 LSMEVPYKA
-375 AVILQKGFDAG
+375 AVILQKGIDAG
-386 QVDPE
+386 QVDLE
-391 VKNWRLLSQAWF
+391 VKNRRLLSQAWF
-403 LAADDQMAI
+403 LAQDDQMAI

-434 LANIADFD
+434 LANIANFE
-442 GCVQSAET
+442 GCVNSATT
-450 AISKGDLKRDDESY
+450 AIGKGDLKRDDESY

-473 VAAYDGSKESFDL
+473 VASYEDSKESFGF
-486 AAIDAEIRK
+486 AEIDAERRK
-495 EIALDNCAANER
+495 ELALDDCAANEE
-507 MTKEVFVKTL
+507 MTKANFVETL
-517 EQQEQDL
+517 EKQAQDL

-530 EDKILSCVLPASLR
+530 EDKILSCTLPASLR
-544 TVNNWQKFL
+544 TVNNWQTFL

-562 LQNQLK
+562 LQSQMR
-568 DIEEQLRNR
+568 DIEEQLKNR

>member
-1 MKIRIV
+1 M
-7 LLALVFIIN
+7 
-16 AFGLTITKQGY
+16 
-27 VGFTTAQA
+27 
-35 QSKEDY
+35 
-41 EENTKS
+41 
-47 KRKTKK
+47 
-53 TGAMTEKVAKKLQ
+53 
-66 EAQAVIEAEQLEEG
+66 EEG

-87 LEMRRL
+87 LELRRL

-115 RGAINYYN
+115 RGAINYYS
-123 KVLREEEVPEGLLS
+123 KVLQEEEVPEGLLS

-161 DLLANAESPRTD
+161 DLLVNSESPRPD

-186 NYREMIPVV
+186 KYTEMIPVI
-195 RSAIDLAEERDPF
+195 RAAIDLSEQRNPF
-208 RIQSLQDNIKST
+208 RIQSLQGNIKSV
-220 ANENRIKYDKSEETE
+220 ADENRVTYDKSGETE
-235 INYPQLVRIITIKLK
+235 INYPRLVRIITIKLK
-250 EDLTKLRERDVEQK
+250 EDLTKLSNRERDIEQK
-264 TQIEETIVD
+264 KAIEESIVD
-273 LEKSIANLAIGPT
+273 LDRSVANLAIGPT

-301 DDIENVRIILE
+301 DDIKNVRVILE
-312 RLLFEWPKK
+312 RLLIEWPKK

-335 FDDKQMSSYRT
+335 FDDKQISSYRT
-346 AYEEGFLEKSNEL
+346 AYEEGFLVKSNEL
-359 VQMSQLY
+359 VQMTQLY
-366 LSNEVPYKA
+366 LSMEVPYKA
-375 AVILQKGFDAG
+375 AVILQKGIDAG
-386 QVDPE
+386 QVDLE

-403 LAADDQMAI
+403 LAQNDQMAI

-434 LANIADFD
+434 LANTANFE
-442 GCVQSAET
+442 GCVNSATT
-450 AISKGDLKRDDESY
+450 AIGKGDLKRDDESY

-473 VAAYDGSKESFDL
+473 VASYEDSKESFGF
-486 AAIDAEIRK
+486 AEIDAERRK
-495 EIALDNCAANER
+495 ELALDDCAANEE
-507 MTKEVFVKTL
+507 MTKANFVETL
-517 EQQEQDL
+517 EKQAQDL

-530 EDKILSCVLPASLR
+530 EDKILSCTLPASLR
-544 TVNNWQKFL
+544 TVNNWQTFL

-562 LQNQLK
+562 LQSQMR
-568 DIEEQLRNR
+568 DIEEQLKNR

>member
-1 MKIRIV
+1 MRIGV
-7 LLALVFIIN
+7 LVLVFIITT
-16 AFGLTITKQGY
+16 FGFNQQGFI
-27 VGFTTAQA
+27 GFSTAQA
-35 QSKEDY
+35 QEEED
-41 EENTKS
+41 TPRS
-47 KRKTKK
+47 KRTTKK

-66 EAQAVIEAEQLEEG
+66 VAQEAIEAEQLEEG

-87 LEMRRL
+87 LELRRL

-115 RGAINYYN
+115 RGAINYYS
-123 KVLREEEVPEGLLS
+123 KVLQEEEVPEGLLS

-161 DLLANAESPRTD
+161 DLLVNSESPRPD

-186 NYREMIPVV
+186 KYTEMIPVI
-195 RSAIDLAEERDPF
+195 RAAIDLSEQRNPF
-208 RIQSLQDNIKST
+208 RIQSLQNNIKSV
-220 ANENRIKYDKSEETE
+220 ADENRVTYDKSGETE
-235 INYPQLVRIITIKLK
+235 INYPRLVRIITIKLK
-250 EDLTKLRERDVEQK
+250 EDLTKLSNRERDIEQK
-264 TQIEETIVD
+264 KAIEESIVD
-273 LEKSIANLAIGPT
+273 LDRSVANLAIGPT

-301 DDIENVRIILE
+301 DDIKNVRVILE
-312 RLLFEWPKK
+312 RLLIEWPKK
-321 EYWTQLSAVYGQLK
+321 EYWTQLSAIYGQLH
-335 FDDKQMSSYRT
+335 FDDKQISSYRT
-346 AYEEGFLEKSNEL
+346 AYEEGFLVRSNEL
-359 VQMSQLY
+359 VQMAQLY
-366 LSNEVPYKA
+366 LSMEVPYKA
-375 AVILQKGFDAG
+375 AVILQKGVDAG
-386 QVDPE
+386 QVDLE

-403 LAADDQMAI
+403 LAQDDQMAI

-434 LANIADFD
+434 LANTANFE
-442 GCVQSAET
+442 GCVNSATT

-473 VAAYDGSKESFDL
+473 VASYEDSKESFGF
-486 AAIDAEIRK
+486 AEIDAERRK
-495 EIALDNCAANER
+495 ELALDDCAANEE
-507 MTKEVFVKTL
+507 MTKANFVETL
-517 EQQEQDL
+517 EKQAQDL

-530 EDKILSCVLPASLR
+530 EDKILSCTLPASLR
-544 TVNNWQKFL
+544 TVNNWQTFL

-562 LQNQLK
+562 LQSQMR
-568 DIEEQLRNR
+568 DIEEQLKNR

>member
-1 MKIRIV
+1 MNIRIGTFI
-7 LLALVFIIN
+7 LVFTIIT
-16 AFGLTITKQGY
+16 FGLNQQDFI
-27 VGFTTAQA
+27 GFSTAQA

-41 EENTKS
+41 EDNTKS

-66 EAQAVIEAEQLEEG
+66 VAQEAIEAEQLEEG

-87 LEMRRL
+87 LELRRL

-115 RGAINYYN
+115 RGAINYYS
-123 KVLREEEVPEGLLS
+123 KVLQEEEVPEGLLS

-161 DLLANAESPRTD
+161 DLLVNSESPRPD

-186 NYREMIPVV
+186 KYTEMIPVI
-195 RSAIDLAEERDPF
+195 RAAIDLSEQRNPF
-208 RIQSLQDNIKST
+208 RIQSLQGNIKSV
-220 ANENRIKYDKSEETE
+220 ADENRVTYDKSGETE
-235 INYPQLVRIITIKLK
+235 INYPRLVRIITIKLK
-250 EDLTKLRERDVEQK
+250 EDLTKLSNRERDIEQK
-264 TQIEETIVD
+264 KAIEESIVD
-273 LEKSIANLAIGPT
+273 LDRSVANLAIGPT

-301 DDIENVRIILE
+301 DDIKNVRVILE
-312 RLLFEWPKK
+312 RLLIEWPKK
-321 EYWTQLSAVYGQLK
+321 EYWTQLSAIYGQLH
-335 FDDKQMSSYRT
+335 FDDKQISSYRT
-346 AYEEGFLEKSNEL
+346 AYEEGFLVRSNEL
-359 VQMSQLY
+359 VQMAQLY
-366 LSNEVPYKA
+366 LSMEVPYKA
-375 AVILQKGFDAG
+375 AVILQKGVDAG
-386 QVDPE
+386 QVDLE

-403 LAADDQMAI
+403 LAQNDQMAI

-434 LANIADFD
+434 LANTANFE
-442 GCVQSAET
+442 GCVNSATT
-450 AISKGDLKRDDESY
+450 AIGKGDLKRDDESY

-473 VAAYDGSKESFDL
+473 VASYEDSKESFGF
-486 AAIDAEIRK
+486 AEIDAERRK
-495 EIALDNCAANER
+495 ELALDDCAANEE
-507 MTKEVFVKTL
+507 MTKANFVETL
-517 EQQEQDL
+517 EKQAQDL

-530 EDKILSCVLPASLR
+530 EDKILSCTLPASLR
-544 TVNNWQKFL
+544 TVNNWQTFL

-562 LQNQLK
+562 LQNQLR
-568 DIEEQLRNR
+568 DIEEQLKNR

>member
-1 MKIRIV
+1 MRIGV
-7 LLALVFIIN
+7 LVLVFIITT
-16 AFGLTITKQGY
+16 FGFNQQGFI
-27 VGFTTAQA
+27 GFSTAQA
-35 QSKEDY
+35 QEEYED
-41 EENTKS
+41 NTKS

-66 EAQAVIEAEQLEEG
+66 VAQEAIEAEQLEEG

-87 LEMRRL
+87 LELRRL

-115 RGAINYYN
+115 RGAINYYS
-123 KVLREEEVPEGLLS
+123 KVLQEEEVPEGLLS

-161 DLLANAESPRTD
+161 DLLVNSESPRPD

-186 NYREMIPVV
+186 KYTEMIPVI
-195 RSAIDLAEERDPF
+195 RAAIDLSEQRNPF
-208 RIQSLQDNIKST
+208 RIQSLQGNIKSV
-220 ANENRIKYDKSEETE
+220 ADENRVTYDKSGETE
-235 INYPQLVRIITIKLK
+235 INYPRLVRIITIKLK
-250 EDLTKLRERDVEQK
+250 EDLTKLSNRERDIEQK
-264 TQIEETIVD
+264 KAIEESIVD
-273 LEKSIANLAIGPT
+273 LDRSVANLAIGPT

-301 DDIENVRIILE
+301 DDIKNVRVILE
-312 RLLFEWPKK
+312 RLLIEWPKK
-321 EYWTQLSAVYGQLK
+321 EYWTQLSAIYGQLH
-335 FDDKQMSSYRT
+335 FDDKQISSYRT
-346 AYEEGFLEKSNEL
+346 AYEEGFLVRSNEL
-359 VQMSQLY
+359 VQMAQLY
-366 LSNEVPYKA
+366 LSMEVPYKA
-375 AVILQKGFDAG
+375 AVILQKGVDAG
-386 QVDPE
+386 QVDLE

-403 LAADDQMAI
+403 LAQDDQMAI

-434 LANIADFD
+434 LANTANFE
-442 GCVQSAET
+442 GCVNSATT
-450 AISKGDLKRDDESY
+450 AIGKGDLKRDDESY

-473 VAAYDGSKESFDL
+473 VASYEDSKESFGF
-486 AAIDAEIRK
+486 AEIDAERRK
-495 EIALDNCAANER
+495 ELALDDCAANEE
-507 MTKEVFVKTL
+507 MTKANFVETL
-517 EQQEQDL
+517 EKQAQDL

-530 EDKILSCVLPASLR
+530 EDKILSCTLPASLR
-544 TVNNWQKFL
+544 TVNNWQTFL

-562 LQNQLK
+562 LQSQMR
-568 DIEEQLRNR
+568 DIEEQLKNR

>member
-1 MKIRIV
+1 MDMRIGV
-7 LLALVFIIN
+7 LVLVFIITT
-16 AFGLTITKQGY
+16 FGFNQQGFI
-27 VGFTTAQA
+27 GFSTAQA
-35 QSKEDY
+35 QEEYED
-41 EENTKS
+41 NTKS

-66 EAQAVIEAEQLEEG
+66 VAQEAIEAEQLEEG

-87 LEMRRL
+87 LELRRL

-123 KVLREEEVPEGLLS
+123 KVLQEEEVPEGLLS

-161 DLLANAESPRTD
+161 DLLVNSESPRPD

-186 NYREMIPVV
+186 KYTEMIPVI
-195 RSAIDLAEERDPF
+195 RAAIDLSEQRNPF
-208 RIQSLQDNIKST
+208 RIQSLQNNIKSV
-220 ANENRIKYDKSEETE
+220 ADENRVTYDKSGETE
-235 INYPQLVRIITIKLK
+235 INYPRLVRIITIKLK
-250 EDLTKLRERDVEQK
+250 EDLTKLSNRERDIEQK
-264 TQIEETIVD
+264 KAIEESIVD
-273 LEKSIANLAIGPT
+273 LDRSVANLAIGPT

-301 DDIENVRIILE
+301 DDIKNVRVILE
-312 RLLFEWPKK
+312 RLLIEWPKK
-321 EYWTQLSAVYGQLK
+321 EYWTQLSAIYGQLH
-335 FDDKQMSSYRT
+335 FDDKQISSYRT
-346 AYEEGFLEKSNEL
+346 AYEEGFLVRSNEL
-359 VQMSQLY
+359 VQMAQLY
-366 LSNEVPYKA
+366 LSMEVPYKA
-375 AVILQKGFDAG
+375 AVILQKGVDAG
-386 QVDPE
+386 QVDLE

-403 LAADDQMAI
+403 LAQDDQMAI

-434 LANIADFD
+434 LANTANFE
-442 GCVQSAET
+442 GCVNSATT
-450 AISKGDLKRDDESY
+450 AIGKGDLKRDDESY

-473 VAAYDGSKESFDL
+473 VASYEDSKESFGF
-486 AAIDAEIRK
+486 AEIDAERRK
-495 EIALDNCAANER
+495 ELALDDCAANEE
-507 MTKEVFVKTL
+507 MTKANFVETL
-517 EQQEQDL
+517 EKQAQDL

-530 EDKILSCVLPASLR
+530 EDKILSCTLPASLR
-544 TVNNWQKFL
+544 TVNNWQTFL

-562 LQNQLK
+562 LQSQMR
-568 DIEEQLRNR
+568 DIEEQLKNR

>member
-1 MKIRIV
+1 MRISV
-7 LLALVFIIN
+7 LVLVFIITT
-16 AFGLTITKQGY
+16 FGFNQQGFI
-27 VGFTTAQA
+27 GFSTAQA
-35 QSKEDY
+35 QEEYED
-41 EENTKS
+41 NTKS
-47 KRKTKK
+47 KRTTKK

-66 EAQAVIEAEQLEEG
+66 VAQEAIEAEQLEEG

-87 LEMRRL
+87 LELRRL

-115 RGAINYYN
+115 RGAINYYS
-123 KVLREEEVPEGLLS
+123 KVLQEEEVPEGLLS

-161 DLLANAESPRTD
+161 DLLVNSESPRPD

-186 NYREMIPVV
+186 KYAAMIPVI
-195 RSAIDLAEERDPF
+195 RAAIDLSEQRNPF
-208 RIQSLQDNIKST
+208 RIQSLQGNIKSV
-220 ANENRIKYDKSEETE
+220 ADENRVTYDKSGETE
-235 INYPQLVRIITIKLK
+235 INYPRLVRIITIKLK
-250 EDLTKLRERDVEQK
+250 EDLTKLSNRERDIEQK
-264 TQIEETIVD
+264 KAIEESIVD
-273 LEKSIANLAIGPT
+273 LDRSVANLAIGPT

-301 DDIENVRIILE
+301 DDIKNVRVILE
-312 RLLFEWPKK
+312 RLLIEWPKK
-321 EYWTQLSAVYGQLK
+321 EYWTQLSAIYGQLH
-335 FDDKQMSSYRT
+335 FDDKQISSYRT
-346 AYEEGFLEKSNEL
+346 AYEEGFLVRSNEL
-359 VQMSQLY
+359 VQMAQLY
-366 LSNEVPYKA
+366 LSMEVPYKA
-375 AVILQKGFDAG
+375 AVILQKGVDAG
-386 QVDPE
+386 QVDLE

-403 LAADDQMAI
+403 LAQNDQMAI

-434 LANIADFD
+434 LANTANFE
-442 GCVQSAET
+442 GCVNSATT
-450 AISKGDLKRDDESY
+450 AIGKGDLKRDDESY

-473 VAAYDGSKESFDL
+473 VASYEDSKESFGF
-486 AAIDAEIRK
+486 AEIDAERRK
-495 EIALDNCAANER
+495 ELALDDCAANEE
-507 MTKEVFVKTL
+507 MTKANFVETL
-517 EQQEQDL
+517 EKQAQDL

-530 EDKILSCVLPASLR
+530 EDKILSCTLPASLR
-544 TVNNWQKFL
+544 TVNNWQTFL

-562 LQNQLK
+562 LQSQMR
-568 DIEEQLRNR
+568 DIEEQLKNR

>member
-1 MKIRIV
+1 MDMRIGV
-7 LLALVFIIN
+7 LVLVFIITT
-16 AFGLTITKQGY
+16 FGFNQQGFI
-27 VGFTTAQA
+27 GFSTAQA
-35 QSKEDY
+35 QEEYED
-41 EENTKS
+41 NTKS

-66 EAQAVIEAEQLEEG
+66 VAQEAIEAEQLEEG

-87 LEMRRL
+87 LELRRL

-115 RGAINYYN
+115 RGAINYYS
-123 KVLREEEVPEGLLS
+123 KVLQEEEVPEGLLS

-161 DLLANAESPRTD
+161 DLLVNSESPRPD

-186 NYREMIPVV
+186 KYTEMIPVI
-195 RSAIDLAEERDPF
+195 RAAIDLSEQRNPF
-208 RIQSLQDNIKST
+208 RIQSLQGNIKSV
-220 ANENRIKYDKSEETE
+220 ADENRVTYDKSGETE
-235 INYPQLVRIITIKLK
+235 INYPRLVRIITIKLK
-250 EDLTKLRERDVEQK
+250 EDLTKLSNRERDIEQK
-264 TQIEETIVD
+264 KAIEESIVD
-273 LEKSIANLAIGPT
+273 LDRSVANLAIGPT

-301 DDIENVRIILE
+301 DDIKNVRVILE
-312 RLLFEWPKK
+312 RLLIEWPKK
-321 EYWTQLSAVYGQLK
+321 EYWTQLSAIYGQLH
-335 FDDKQMSSYRT
+335 FDDKQISSYRT
-346 AYEEGFLEKSNEL
+346 AYEEGFLVRSNEL
-359 VQMSQLY
+359 VQMAQLY
-366 LSNEVPYKA
+366 LSMEVPYKA
-375 AVILQKGFDAG
+375 AVILQKGIDAG
-386 QVDPE
+386 QVDLE

-403 LAADDQMAI
+403 LAQDDQMAI

-434 LANIADFD
+434 LANTANFE
-442 GCVQSAET
+442 GCVNSATT
-450 AISKGDLKRDDESY
+450 AIGKGDLKRDDESY

-473 VAAYDGSKESFDL
+473 VASYEDSKESFGF
-486 AAIDAEIRK
+486 AEIDAERRK
-495 EIALDNCAANER
+495 ELALDDCAANEE
-507 MTKEVFVKTL
+507 MTKANFVETL
-517 EQQEQDL
+517 EKQAQDL

-530 EDKILSCVLPASLR
+530 EDKILSCTLPASLR
-544 TVNNWQKFL
+544 TVNNWQTFL

-562 LQNQLK
+562 LQSQMR
-568 DIEEQLRNR
+568 DIEEQLKNR

>member
-1 MKIRIV
+1 MRIGV
-7 LLALVFIIN
+7 LVLVFIITT
-16 AFGLTITKQGY
+16 FGFNQQGFI
-27 VGFTTAQA
+27 GFSTAQA
-35 QSKEDY
+35 QEEYED
-41 EENTKS
+41 NTKS

-66 EAQAVIEAEQLEEG
+66 VAQEAIEAEQLEEG

-87 LEMRRL
+87 LELRRL

-115 RGAINYYN
+115 RGAINYYS
-123 KVLREEEVPEGLLS
+123 KVLQEEEVPEGLLS

-161 DLLANAESPRTD
+161 DLLVNSESPRPD

-186 NYREMIPVV
+186 KYTEMIPVI
-195 RSAIDLAEERDPF
+195 RAAIDLSEQRNPF
-208 RIQSLQDNIKST
+208 RIQSLQGNIKSV
-220 ANENRIKYDKSEETE
+220 ADENRVTYDKSGETE
-235 INYPQLVRIITIKLK
+235 INYPRLVRIITIKLK
-250 EDLTKLRERDVEQK
+250 EDLTKLSNRERDIEQK
-264 TQIEETIVD
+264 KAIEESIVD
-273 LEKSIANLAIGPT
+273 LDRSVANLAIGPT

-301 DDIENVRIILE
+301 DDIKNVRVILE
-312 RLLFEWPKK
+312 RLLIEWPKK
-321 EYWTQLSAVYGQLK
+321 EYWTQLSAIYGQLH
-335 FDDKQMSSYRT
+335 FDDKQISSYRT
-346 AYEEGFLEKSNEL
+346 AYEEGFLVRSNEL
-359 VQMSQLY
+359 VQMAQLY
-366 LSNEVPYKA
+366 LSMEVPYKA
-375 AVILQKGFDAG
+375 AVILQKGVDAG
-386 QVDPE
+386 QVDLE

-403 LAADDQMAI
+403 LAQNDQMAI

-434 LANIADFD
+434 LANTANFE
-442 GCVQSAET
+442 GCVNSATT
-450 AISKGDLKRDDESY
+450 AIGKGDLKRDDESY

-473 VAAYDGSKESFDL
+473 VASYEDSKESFGF
-486 AAIDAEIRK
+486 AEIDAERRK
-495 EIALDNCAANER
+495 ELALDDCAANEE
-507 MTKEVFVKTL
+507 MTKANFVETL
-517 EQQEQDL
+517 EKQAQDL

-530 EDKILSCVLPASLR
+530 EDKILSCTLPASLR
-544 TVNNWQKFL
+544 TVNNWQTFL

-562 LQNQLK
+562 LQSQMR
-568 DIEEQLRNR
+568 DIEEQLKNR

>member
-1 MKIRIV
+1 MDMRIGV
-7 LLALVFIIN
+7 LVLVFIITT
-16 AFGLTITKQGY
+16 FGFNQQGFI
-27 VGFTTAQA
+27 GFSTAQA
-35 QSKEDY
+35 QEEYED
-41 EENTKS
+41 NTKS

-66 EAQAVIEAEQLEEG
+66 VAQEAIEAEQLEEG

-87 LEMRRL
+87 LELRRL

-115 RGAINYYN
+115 RGAINYYS
-123 KVLREEEVPEGLLS
+123 KVLQEEEVPEGLLS

-161 DLLANAESPRTD
+161 DLLVNSESPRPD

-186 NYREMIPVV
+186 KYTEMIPVI
-195 RSAIDLAEERDPF
+195 RAAIDLSEQRNPF
-208 RIQSLQDNIKST
+208 RIQSLQGNIKSV
-220 ANENRIKYDKSEETE
+220 ADENRVTYDKSGETE
-235 INYPQLVRIITIKLK
+235 INYPRLVRIITIKLK
-250 EDLTKLRERDVEQK
+250 EDLTKLSNRERDIEQK
-264 TQIEETIVD
+264 KAIEESIVD
-273 LEKSIANLAIGPT
+273 LDRSVANLAIGPT

-301 DDIENVRIILE
+301 DDIKNVRVILE
-312 RLLFEWPKK
+312 RLLIEWPKK
-321 EYWTQLSAVYGQLK
+321 EYWTQLSAIYGQLH
-335 FDDKQMSSYRT
+335 FDDKQISSYRT
-346 AYEEGFLEKSNEL
+346 AYEEGFLVRSNEL
-359 VQMSQLY
+359 RQMAQLY
-366 LSNEVPYKA
+366 LSMEVPYKA
-375 AVILQKGFDAG
+375 AVILQKGVDAG
-386 QVDPE
+386 QVDLE

-403 LAADDQMAI
+403 LAQDDQMAI

-434 LANIADFD
+434 LANTANFE
-442 GCVQSAET
+442 GCVNSATT
-450 AISKGDLKRDDESY
+450 AIGKGDLKRDDESY

-473 VAAYDGSKESFDL
+473 VASYEDSKESFGF
-486 AAIDAEIRK
+486 AEIDAERRK
-495 EIALDNCAANER
+495 ELALDDCAANEE
-507 MTKEVFVKTL
+507 MTKANFVETL
-517 EQQEQDL
+517 EKQAQDL

-530 EDKILSCVLPASLR
+530 EDKILSCTLPASLR
-544 TVNNWQKFL
+544 TVNNWQTFL

-562 LQNQLK
+562 LQSQMR
-568 DIEEQLRNR
+568 DIEEQLKNR